1 MVRRTQRLKGR
12 QQPVAGDVGKNN
24 HKLNLT
30 TLSSRKYRGTASLH
44 QEGEHVRDSVEWLQ
58 TEATEPW

>member
-1 MVRRTQRLKGR
+1 MVRRTQRLKGG

-30 TLSSRKYRGTASLH
+30 TLSSRKYRGLLAFTRRENTL
-44 QEGEHVRDSVEWLQ
+44 ETLC
-58 TEATEPW
+58 